1 MSLTA
6 NNKLDTNKYELTIH
20 IDAESFEKA
29 LEKAYKK
36 NIKKINVPGFRRGK
50 APRKMVEKLYG
61 EGVFFED
68 AINDIYPAA
77 LSEAIAEAKLEI
89 VARPEVEMKEADKEN
104 GVTFTAVCIVKPEV
118 AVKDYK
124 GIEVEKTVKK
134 VTDEDVANRLKAMQ
148 DRNARQIDVADRA
161 SQNGDTLVFD
171 FEGSVDG
178 VPFDGGKAEKYSLE
192 RGSGQFIPGFEPQ
205 LENRNIGDEFDV
217 NVTFPEDY
225 HEEELKGKEAVFKCK
240 VHEIKAKEVPALDDE
255 FAKDVSEFDT
265 LDELRADIRKKM
277 EEQNEKEAST
287 EVENKLIDKVIENM
301 EAEIPNEM
309 YESAIDDMI
318 RDFDYRL
325 QSQGMNLDT
334 YMKYTGMELASFR
347 QTFEE
352 QAKKRVQIRLA
363 LEKIVELESIEVSD
377 EDIETEYKKL
387 ADMYQMEA
395 DQVKQF
401 VSVEELSKD
410 IAVNKAVDL
419 VKENAVIR

>member
-1 MSLTA
+1 M
-6 NNKLDTNKYELTIH
+6 
-20 IDAESFEKA
+20 
-29 LEKAYKK
+29 
-36 NIKKINVPGFRRGK
+36 
-50 APRKMVEKLYG
+50 
-61 EGVFFED
+61 
-68 AINDIYPAA
+68 
-77 LSEAIAEAKLEI
+77 
-89 VARPEVEMKEADKEN
+89 
-104 GVTFTAVCIVKPEV
+104 
-118 AVKDYK
+118 
-124 GIEVEKTVKK
+124 
-134 VTDEDVANRLKAMQ
+134 
-148 DRNARQIDVADRA
+148 
-161 SQNGDTLVFD
+161 
-171 FEGSVDG
+171 
-178 VPFDGGKAEKYSLE
+178 
-192 RGSGQFIPGFEPQ
+192 
-205 LENRNIGDEFDV
+205 
-217 NVTFPEDY
+217 
-225 HEEELKGKEAVFKCK
+225 
-240 VHEIKAKEVPALDDE
+240 
-255 FAKDVSEFDT
+255 
-265 LDELRADIRKKM
+265 
-277 EEQNEKEAST
+277 
-287 EVENKLIDKVIENM
+287 IENM